1 MATRG
6 IITTFCMS
14 FNSAVL
20 LVDASLLIE
29 VSHVMPVCDDEILDK
44 CAIPFCLLT
53 TEIVG
58 FSNCV

>member
-29 VSHVMPVCDDEILDK
+29 VSHVMPVCDDEILDE
-44 CAIPFCLLT
+44 CVIPFCLL
-53 TEIVG
+53 I
-58 FSNCV
+58 N